1 MGKQDKKASIYTVLY
16 WSIHDK
22 KIDPELLINLIDFY
36 WPKFI
41 IKGQYVFLEQKFSE
55 EEYQQLINES
65 ENPEYWI
72 NLLTIDDFFS
82 EITNG
87 AEKSMILI
95 KTLVEIWTTKLKKD
109 FPSMNFIVESLQDEE
124 YGDCGLT
131 FYQNNF

>member
-1 MGKQDKKASIYTVLY
+1 MGKQDKKASIYTMVY
-16 WSIHDK
+16 WLIHDK

-41 IKGQYVFLEQKFSE
+41 IKGKYVFLEQKFSE
-55 EEYQQLINES
+55 EEYRQLINENC
-65 ENPEYWI
+65 NPEYWI

-82 EITNG
+82 EFTNG
-87 AEKSMILI
+87 EEKSMILI
-95 KTLVEIWTTKLKKD
+95 KTLVEIWATKLKKD

-131 FYQNNF
+131 FYQK